1 VKNKVNAA
9 RPCTEALGPARGK
22 FCTRWS
28 RAVLMELVIVVT
40 DESSFGIQRCSQLPF
55 VCPYFG
61 NSITNRYFLNV
72 CTTIK
77 SRVSDSNQV
86 D

>member
-1 VKNKVNAA
+1 
-9 RPCTEALGPARGK
+9 
-22 FCTRWS
+22 
-28 RAVLMELVIVVT
+28 MELAVVVA
-40 DESSFGIQRCSQLPF
+40 DESWFGEQRCSQLQV
-55 VCPYFG
+55 VCMYLNNPT
-61 NSITNRYFLNV
+61 TNMMFLKT

>member
-1 VKNKVNAA
+1 VKNKVNTA
-9 RPCTEALGPARGK
+9 RPHAEALGPARGK
-22 FCTRWS
+22 FCARWS
-28 RAVLMELVIVVT
+28 RAALMELAVVVA
-40 DESSFGIQRCSQLPF
+40 DESWFGEQRCSQLQV
-55 VCPYFG
+55 VCMYLNNPT
-61 NSITNRYFLNV
+61 TNMMFLKT

>member
-1 VKNKVNAA
+1 
-9 RPCTEALGPARGK
+9 
-22 FCTRWS
+22 
-28 RAVLMELVIVVT
+28 MELAVVVA
-40 DESSFGIQRCSQLPF
+40 DESSFGEQRCSQLQV
-55 VCPYFG
+55 VCMYLT
-61 NSITNRYFLNV
+61 NSATYIMFLKT